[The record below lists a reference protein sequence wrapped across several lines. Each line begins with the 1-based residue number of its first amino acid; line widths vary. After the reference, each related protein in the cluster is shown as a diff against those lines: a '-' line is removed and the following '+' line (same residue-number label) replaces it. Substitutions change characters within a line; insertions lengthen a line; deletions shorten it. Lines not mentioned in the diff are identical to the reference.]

1 MTTGPGCGGKNP
13 CVTDNAVT
21 IGSPNFNIDTFARL
35 ATVNT
40 SGINSTRPTSK
51 MRNTNDKCCYQHSPL
66 NMFLKTFNSV
76 SAIRVAPPPSA
87 NNFNIA
93 PKPKIKNMT

>member
-51 MRNTNDKCCYQHSPL
+51 N
-66 NMFLKTFNSV
+66 
-76 SAIRVAPPPSA
+76 SAIPTINAA
-87 NNFNIA
+87 INIA
-93 PKPKIKNMT
+93 H

>member
-51 MRNTNDKCCYQHSPL
+51 IAQYQ
-66 NMFLKTFNSV
+66 
-76 SAIRVAPPPSA
+76 R
-87 NNFNIA
+87 
-93 PKPKIKNMT
+93 